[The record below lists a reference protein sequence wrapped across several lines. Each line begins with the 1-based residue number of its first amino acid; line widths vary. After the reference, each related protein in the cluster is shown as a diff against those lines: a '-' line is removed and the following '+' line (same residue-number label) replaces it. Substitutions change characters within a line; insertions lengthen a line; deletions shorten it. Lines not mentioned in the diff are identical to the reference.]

1 MATKLRLQRHGRK
14 KQAYYYIVAADSRAP
29 RDGRFIERV
38 GDYNPNTNPATI
50 NIDLQKAVNWL
61 DNGAIPT
68 DTVRAI
74 LSYKGAMMLHHLHG
88 GVRKGAM
95 TQEQA
100 DAKFEA
106 WQNEKASK
114 VQSKRDTLAGK
125 RAAIDA
131 ERFKAET
138 AVKEAKAAAIAAK
151 NLVVEEAPAEEAP
164 VSETEISDAPEAES
178 NAPETTE
185 A

>member
-1 MATKLRLQRHGRK
+1 
-14 KQAYYYIVAADSRAP
+14 
-29 RDGRFIERV
+29 
-38 GDYNPNTNPATI
+38 
-50 NIDLQKAVNWL
+50 
-61 DNGAIPT
+61 
-68 DTVRAI
+68 
-74 LSYKGAMMLHHLHG
+74 MLHHLHG

-106 WQNEKASK
+106 WQNDKANK
-114 VQSKRDTLAGK
+114 VQSKRDTLADK
-125 RAAIDA
+125 RAAVDA

-151 NLVVEEAPAEEAP
+151 NVVVEEVPAEEAP
-164 VSETEISDAPEAES
+164 VSEAEVSDAPEAES